1 MIRRLSVA
9 VATVVLTGTVASGCS
24 TFTNNREAAK
34 AGGASLSVDEFEM
47 ILADYAESRSAGA
60 ASTTTSIGDTTTT
73 EDPTVPGSE
82 ARSLLTEWVSSH
94 LLIAALNKAGAPID
108 DAARTAATTSLQSTV
123 GAGWDDLDDVT
134 KQFLIEDQ
142 AATDALAESPL
153 ITDTAVQQAY
163 EAGIVSSNTLCL
175 RVIAFTDQAKAN
187 SVYEQL
193 RQGGDFAALADENST
208 DPTAGTGGVFT
219 NSNTGSECSASNQ
232 LNETIAQALVLLPL
246 GKASEPLP
254 FTNSDGST
262 QYVIFMQRPWDEVA
276 NAAAPVV
283 RQSLAPATAKSL
295 IAAGSAHID
304 SRYGTWDPTTLTVV
318 PTR

>member
-1 MIRRLSVA
+1 VIRRLSVA
-9 VATVVLTGTVASGCS
+9 AVAVVLTGTVASGCS

-60 ASTTTSIGDTTTT
+60 DSTSTSVGDTTTT

-82 ARSLLTEWVSSH
+82 ARSLLTEWVTSH

-108 DAARTAATTSLQSTV
+108 DAARTAATTSLQTSV
-123 GAGWDDLDDVT
+123 GAGWDKLDEVT

-163 EAGIVSSNTLCL
+163 EAGLVSSNTLCL
-175 RVIAFTDQAKAN
+175 RLIAFTDQAKAN

-193 RQGGDFAALADENST
+193 RQGGDFATLADENSA
-208 DPTAGTGGVFT
+208 DPTTGAGGVFT
-219 NSNTGSECSASNQ
+219 NSNTGSECSAADQ
-232 LNETIAQALVLLPL
+232 LNETVAQALVLLPL

-254 FTNSDGST
+254 FSNSDGST
-262 QYVIFMQRPWDEVA
+262 QYVIFMQRPWEEVV
-276 NAAAPVV
+276 AAANPIV
-283 RQSLAPATAKSL
+283 REALAPTTAKAL
-295 IAAGSAHID
+295 IAAGTAHID
-304 SRYGTWDPTTLTVV
+304 SRYGTWDSTTLSVV